1 MRIAH
6 ITAGAGH
13 MYCGSCLRDQT
24 LAMAFRNAGHEI
36 VLMPVYTPTRT
47 DNDEPDPERVFLG
60 GINMF
65 LQEHFP
71 LFRKIPKRF
80 DRFLDAAP
88 LLRLATRRGV
98 SVDPARLGHM
108 TVSMLQGMNGPMRKE
123 VVELVTFL
131 GDMVRPEIVSLP
143 NSLLISL
150 APAIKAGLK
159 VPICCTLQGEDVFL
173 EGLGEPYRRD
183 SLSLIHAHAASV
195 DQFVAVSRFGAGEM
209 AAFLGLDRDR
219 IKVVPIGVQCAGHEA
234 SDGRAD
240 PFTIGYL
247 ARVAP
252 EKGLHVLCEAYRRL
266 RSRSDVPPSRL
277 WAAGYLAREHRSY
290 VAGVQKSMA
299 AWGLAED
306 FRYFGE
312 VDRAAKLAFLRGLS
326 VFSVPATKADQKGLF
341 LLEAMASGVPV
352 IQPRRGAFTE
362 IVEATGG
369 GVLVQPD
376 DPDSLAE
383 AILDLW
389 QNAERRQAL
398 GAAGYAGVRA
408 HYSADQMLEAT
419 LGVYRALVGASRFKG

>member
-24 LAMAFRNAGHEI
+24 LATALRNAGHEI
-36 VLMPVYTPTRT
+36 LLMPVYTPTRT
-47 DNDEPDPERVFLG
+47 DTGERDPERVFLG

-65 LQEHFP
+65 LQEHFA

-80 DRFLDAAP
+80 DRILDAP
-88 LLRLATRRGV
+88 SVLRLATRRGV

-108 TVSMLQGMNGPMRKE
+108 TVSMLQGVNGPMRKE

-131 GDMVRPEIVSLP
+131 RDVIRPEIVSLP

-150 APAIKAGLK
+150 APAIKAALT

-173 EGLGEPYRRD
+173 EGLGEPYRGD
-183 SLSLIHAHAASV
+183 SLGLIRAHAASV
-195 DQFVAVSRFGAGEM
+195 DQFVAVSQFGAGAM
-209 AAFLGLDRDR
+209 AAYLGLDRHR
-219 IKVVPIGVQCAGHEA
+219 IKVVPLGIQPAGYEA
-234 SDGRAD
+234 SEGGAD

-266 RSRSDVPPSRL
+266 RARSDLPPSRL
-277 WAAGYLAREHRSY
+277 WAAGYLAPEHRSY
-290 VAGVQKSMA
+290 LAGVQKSIA
-299 AWGLAED
+299 AWGLAEE
-306 FRYFGE
+306 FRYVGE
-312 VDRAAKLAFLRGLS
+312 VDRTAKLTFLRGLS

-352 IQPRRGAFTE
+352 VQPRRGAFIE

-369 GVLVQPD
+369 GVLVEPD
-376 DPDSLAE
+376 DPDSLAG

-389 QNAERRQAL
+389 RNAERRKAL
-398 GAAGYAGVRA
+398 GAAAHAGVRK
-408 HYSADQMLEAT
+408 HYSAEQMLEAT
-419 LGVYRALVGASRFKG
+419 LDVYRPLVGG